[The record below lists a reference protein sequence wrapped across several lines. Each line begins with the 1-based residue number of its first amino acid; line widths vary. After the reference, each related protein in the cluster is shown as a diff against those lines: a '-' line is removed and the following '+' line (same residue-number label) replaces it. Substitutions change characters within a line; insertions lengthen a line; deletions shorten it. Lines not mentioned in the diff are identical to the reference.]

1 MPYNIFKDRRLSQ
14 KMNRN
19 RWRKDMGL
27 DIYAGTLTRYYANN
41 WKTVVQQWAEENGY
55 QFKRVNE
62 EGEEISDDGE
72 LSPEETQ
79 EEVQGWRDDFLAVL
93 EKIGQ
98 KTYTPWLEDNE
109 TPYFTDKPD
118 WLAFGAMLLVAACHS
133 YGEPVPKT
141 ILHSWDFTEHPLI
154 ERLSQDEE
162 RKWSLFRNVTR
173 WVPLPDCFM
182 IAVPLPNGER
192 ATIGTV
198 AGLRKELERLNAM
211 AWQADEETIY
221 SWCETE
227 GYPADGEPV
236 QDGIRVK
243 SIIPENTEYDTQSLA
258 KFCYSIFY
266 RALKFAE
273 ENQVSIVM
281 DS

>member
-1 MPYNIFKDRRLSQ
+1 
-14 KMNRN
+14 
-19 RWRKDMGL
+19 MGL

-109 TPYFTDKPD
+109 TPYFTDKLD

-133 YGEPVPKT
+133 YEEPVPKT

-162 RKWSLFRNVTR
+162 RKWSLLRNVTR